1 MTNSL
6 QKNGSLLKRSLVG
19 LLCSFTAFIFLFS
32 CTIPRSAGYF
42 KNLTRDTVISTT
54 ALVNEEL
61 KIKKGDVLSI
71 AISSLNKIEDDIYNF
86 RATPSTS
93 ASPGAGFQVDNAG
106 EIYLHNIGKV
116 KAEGLTRKQ
125 LKTTLEQKLLPFLK
139 DGVVAVNF
147 ENHHI
152 TVIGEIGKSQVLPM
166 PEEKVSIIDALAQSG
181 NATPYSQLWS
191 VLVIREKE
199 NAKEIKHINLED
211 NSIFNSPFYYLQ
223 PNDIVVLNA
232 DEQKLRKEINRQNY
246 QQVSSIVLQTITIA
260 LIIYQTFFK
269 K

>member
-6 QKNGSLLKRSLVG
+6 QKNGSFLKSSLVG
-19 LLCSFTAFIFLFS
+19 LLCLFTAFTFLFS
-32 CTIPRSAGYF
+32 CTVPRTAGYF
-42 KNLTRDTVISTT
+42 KNLTRDTVISTS
-54 ALVNEEL
+54 AVVNEEL

-71 AISSLNKIEDDIYNF
+71 TVSSLNKIEDDIYNF
-86 RATPSTS
+86 RATPSS
-93 ASPGAGFQVDNAG
+93 AASGAGYQVDNGG

-125 LKTTLEQKLLPFLK
+125 LKLSLEQKLSPFLK

-152 TVIGEIGKSQVLPM
+152 TVIGEIGRSQVLPM
-166 PEEKVSIIDALAQSG
+166 PEERVSIIDALAQSG
-181 NATPYSQLWS
+181 NATGNSQLWN

-199 NAKEIKHINLED
+199 NAKELKHINLED

-232 DEQKLRKEINRQNY
+232 DEQKIRREVNRQNY